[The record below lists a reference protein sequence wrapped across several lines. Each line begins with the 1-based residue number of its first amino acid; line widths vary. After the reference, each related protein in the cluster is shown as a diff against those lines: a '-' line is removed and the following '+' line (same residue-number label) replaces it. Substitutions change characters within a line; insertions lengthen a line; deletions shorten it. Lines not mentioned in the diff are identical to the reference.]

1 MNMGGKNSK
10 AKKSSGG
17 KRKQN
22 EISEDVATTATT
34 STTSTTT
41 ATSTTS
47 SPSTVNA
54 VQVTPSTTSSNEA
67 RRDET
72 EPPASK
78 RISIEVEKV
87 NSSASAKGP
96 ETKTVEDKKEN
107 EKEKEKEKQPEKKI
121 DNKKSEDEDE
131 DESGDYDNDSDDEE
145 DVKVDLKTTTKIDKG
160 KEKEIQSSGEWKS
173 DNDNED
179 DDNEMENEDDES
191 QELDDKNDDEEEEV
205 GWLEDNDE
213 LANLGTKAQALTS
226 SGIMEARA
234 NTVQEICEFLCIEP
248 HDAQIL
254 LQHFKWDK
262 SELLERYS
270 ANPEKVCRDAGLKQQ
285 SKSNKP
291 KVTSITCSIC
301 DEDVNEAQGFTAL
314 ACDHYFCNNCWKDN
328 LAIQIKDGKSI
339 EITCMHIGCSTLVPD
354 YVVKKLVDED
364 QFARYCSF
372 ASKAFVESSKMK
384 WCPRP
389 GCQNAVSEYASEGR
403 CLVAKCTCGYKFCW
417 QCNEE
422 AHTPATCDLVV
433 QWKKKCEDDSETYN
447 WINSNT
453 KPCPKCKVFIEKN
466 DGCFQMTCRNCK
478 FQWCWLCCE
487 DWKSHGDHFS
497 CNKYKGY
504 KLQNKPQYLDGKT
517 SADSNAQALDRYLH
531 YYNRYI
537 NHYNSLKFEDKTREK
552 AREKMKQLLNQNHD
566 NFYYNVNFIEE
577 ALTQLLDCRRT
588 LKWTYVWAYYET
600 DPLKKE
606 LFEFGQASLESIT
619 EKLSRML
626 EQPVEQITNTDIQHL
641 TRVAKQSLHN
651 LFLSDRD

>member
-1 MNMGGKNSK
+1 MGGKNSK
-10 AKKSSGG
+10 TKKSGGG

-22 EISEDVATTATT
+22 EISEEVGETTT
-34 STTSTTT
+34 STTSSSSTTT
-41 ATSTTS
+41 TTS
-47 SPSTVNA
+47 SLPNNVNA
-54 VQVTPSTTSSNEA
+54 VQVTPSTTTTTSSDAA
-67 RRDET
+67 RRDGT

-78 RISIEVEKV
+78 RISIEVEM
-87 NSSASAKGP
+87 P
-96 ETKTVEDKKEN
+96 EPRRPQAVISENKTTPDDKKE
-107 EKEKEKEKQPEKKI
+107 KEAPKESEKEKQPEKKI
-121 DNKKSEDEDE
+121 DNKKSEEDDDDE
-131 DESGDYDNDSDDEE
+131 DYDNDSDDDEVQE
-145 DVKVDLKTTTKIDKG
+145 AKVELRKTGKIEKG

-173 DNDNED
+173 DNDDEI
-179 DDNEMENEDDES
+179 EHEDDES
-191 QELDDKNDDEEEEV
+191 QDLDDKNEDEEEV
-205 GWLEDNDE
+205 GWLEDNDDI
-213 LANLGTKAQALTS
+213 ATLGTKAQALTS

-234 NTVQEICEFLCIEP
+234 NTVQEVCEFLCLEP
-248 HDAQIL
+248 HDAQVL

-262 SELLERYS
+262 NELLERYS
-270 ANPEKVCRDAGLKQQ
+270 SNPEKVCKDAGLKLH
-285 SKSNKP
+285 STSNKP

-301 DEDVNEAQGFTAL
+301 DEDVTEAQGFTAL
-314 ACDHYFCNNCWKDN
+314 SCDHYFCNNCWKEN
-328 LAIQIKDGKSI
+328 LSILIKDGRSI
-339 EITCMHIGCSTLVPD
+339 EITCMHVGCSTLAPD
-354 YVVKKLVDED
+354 YIVKKLVDED
-364 QFARYCSF
+364 QFSRYCSF
-372 ASKAFVESSKMK
+372 ASKAYVESSKMK

-389 GCQNAVSEYASEGR
+389 GCQNAVSEYSTEGK

-466 DGCFQMTCRNCK
+466 DGCFQMTCRGCK
-478 FQWCWLCCE
+478 HQWCWLCSD

-504 KLQNKPQYLDGKT
+504 KLQNKPQFLDGKAT
-517 SADSNAQALDRYLH
+517 SDSHAALDRYLH

-537 NHYNSLKFEDKTREK
+537 NHFNSLKFEDKTREK
-552 AREKMKQLLNQNHD
+552 AKEKMRQLLNQNHD

-577 ALTQLLDCRRT
+577 AHYQLLDCRRT

-626 EQPVEQITNTDIQHL
+626 EQSVEQISNTEIQHL
-641 TRVAKQSLHN
+641 TRVARQSLHN